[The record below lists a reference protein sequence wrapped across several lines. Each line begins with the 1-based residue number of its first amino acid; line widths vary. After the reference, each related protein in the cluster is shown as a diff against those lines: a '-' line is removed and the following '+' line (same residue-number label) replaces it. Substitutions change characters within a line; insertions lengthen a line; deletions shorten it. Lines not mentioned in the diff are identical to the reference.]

1 MPDNSVTE
9 HPHDISEA
17 DESRSLD
24 VSDYVQL
31 LENADFVD
39 PEQRREELESEV
51 PDIEDDDLLEQEPL
65 AMPDELF
72 TANNRLT
79 VMQKCSQLQL
89 IIYFPAVKVNREME
103 IVMRTNR
110 SIAMAR
116 SQLRK
121 VFC

>member
-1 MPDNSVTE
+1 M
-9 HPHDISEA
+9 
-17 DESRSLD
+17 
-24 VSDYVQL
+24 QL

-110 SIAMAR
+110 SIATAH

-121 VFC
+121 VFWWLLPSS